1 MEFRDPKFHK
11 SLSKERMERE
21 FTFDP
26 GADSPTDETHVTVGN
41 LTRFAAQKQ
50 GTRGQGDKP
59 KE

>member
-1 MEFRDPKFHK
+1 
-11 SLSKERMERE
+11 MERE

-50 GTRGQGDKP
+50 ATRGQGDKETRRQGDKP